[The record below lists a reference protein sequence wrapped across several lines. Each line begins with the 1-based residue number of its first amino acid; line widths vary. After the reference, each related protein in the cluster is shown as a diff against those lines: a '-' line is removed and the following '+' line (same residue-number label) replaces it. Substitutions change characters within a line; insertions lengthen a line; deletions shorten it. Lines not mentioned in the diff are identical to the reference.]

1 MKPEF
6 KPGRTAVPA
15 VRPVADDQTTISALR
30 ALGDNQEACPG
41 QRPRPAAGAAGPA
54 LARDVVQLFYLV
66 ILGCSAVAF
75 ALGYWLGR
83 HAQ

>member
-6 KPGRTAVPA
+6 SPGRIAVPA
-15 VRPVADDQTTISALR
+15 ARPAADDQTTISALR
-30 ALGDNQEACPG
+30 ALGDNQEACP
-41 QRPRPAAGAAGPA
+41 PRPIAVRAATPA